1 LPPAGICLHNLS
13 IKGVTAFMSR
23 TAYITPSGYSPTIL
37 ISIMIA
43 PTPAPKIHIPFAESG
58 AVTGSVAIKNMQSSI
73 PPVKRWVMGDIYEF
87 GFIK

>member
-1 LPPAGICLHNLS
+1 MS

-58 AVTGSVAIKNMQSSI
+58 AVTGSVAIKKYAEQHAAGEKVGN
-73 PPVKRWVMGDIYEF
+73 G
-87 GFIK
+87 